1 MAFKHNKK
9 TGASK
14 ASKRTSS
21 KASKRTSSKRTT
33 SKASKRCTKKP
44 EYIKGS
50 LQTKN
55 FENLTG
61 TVTVQLTEDT
71 NRKSKRAAWG
81 SLVLGGCF
89 TVYINVY
96 EGENGYFISYP
107 YYLDDEGN
115 YHDLAYC
122 FDREVIEGLT
132 DLITEMIDGD
142 EDDEEDEDD
151 ENDEDLPF

>member
-1 MAFKHNKK
+1 MAFTHNKK
-9 TGASK
+9 TGTSK
-14 ASKRTSS
+14 SKSRT
-21 KASKRTSSKRTT
+21 SKRTSSKRHN
-33 SKASKRCTKKP
+33 KP
-44 EYIKGS
+44 GYIKGS

-71 NRKSKRAAWG
+71 NRKSKRTAWG

-89 TVYINVY
+89 AVYINVY
-96 EGENGYFISYP
+96 EGKNGYFISYP
-107 YYLDDEGN
+107 NYQDDEGN

-142 EDDEEDEDD
+142 EDDEEDEEDEDD
-151 ENDEDLPF
+151 EEDKDLPF

>member
-1 MAFKHNKK
+1 MAFSHNRK
-9 TGASK
+9 TG

-21 KASKRTSSKRTT
+21 NAGKRTSSN
-33 SKASKRCTKKP
+33 ASKQRTKKP

-61 TVTVQLTEDT
+61 TVTVQLAEDT
-71 NRKSKRAAWG
+71 NRKSKRVAWG
-81 SLVLGGCF
+81 SLVLGSCF

-96 EGENGYFISYP
+96 EGKNGYFISYP
-107 YYLDDEGN
+107 NYEDSEGN

-122 FDREVIEGLT
+122 FDRDVIEGLT

-142 EDDEEDEDD
+142 EEDEEGEEDEEDED
-151 ENDEDLPF
+151 LPF

>member
-1 MAFKHNKK
+1 MAFRHKK
-9 TGASK
+9 TGTSK
-14 ASKRTSS
+14 ASKSR
-21 KASKRTSSKRTT
+21 ASKRTT
-33 SKASKRCTKKP
+33 SKRHNKKS

-61 TVTVQLTEDT
+61 TVAVQLAEDT
-71 NRKSKRAAWG
+71 NSKSKRVAWG

-96 EGENGYFISYP
+96 EGKNGYFISYP
-107 YYLDDEGN
+107 NYQDSEGT

-142 EDDEEDEDD
+142 EECEEDDDDEDD
-151 ENDEDLPF
+151 KDIPF

>member
-1 MAFKHNKK
+1 MAFTHNKK
-9 TGASK
+9 TG
-14 ASKRTSS
+14 T
-21 KASKRTSSKRTT
+21 SKRTSSKRT
-33 SKASKRCTKKP
+33 SSKRHSKP

-50 LQTKN
+50 LQSKN

-61 TVTVQLTEDT
+61 TVTVQLAEDT
-71 NRKSKRAAWG
+71 NSKSKRVAWG
-81 SLVLGGCF
+81 NLVLGGCF

-96 EGENGYFISYP
+96 EGKNGYFISYP
-107 YYLDDEGN
+107 NYQDDEGN

-142 EDDEEDEDD
+142 EDDEDDED
-151 ENDEDLPF
+151 NKDLPF

>member
-1 MAFKHNKK
+1 MAFTHKK
-9 TGASK
+9 TGTSKASKSK
-14 ASKRTSS
+14 ASKRTT
-21 KASKRTSSKRTT
+21 SKRH
-33 SKASKRCTKKP
+33 TKKP

-50 LQTKN
+50 LDTKD
-55 FENLTG
+55 FESLTG

-89 TVYINVY
+89 AVYINVY

-107 YYLDDEGN
+107 NYQDGDGN

-132 DLITEMIDGD
+132 ELITEMIDGD

-151 ENDEDLPF
+151 EDDEDDKDLPF

>member
-1 MAFKHNKK
+1 MAFTHNKK
-9 TGASK
+9 TGTSKSKASKSK
-14 ASKRTSS
+14 ASKRHSG
-21 KASKRTSSKRTT
+21 
-33 SKASKRCTKKP
+33 KP
-44 EYIKGS
+44 DYIKGS

-71 NRKSKRAAWG
+71 NRKSKRVAWG

-89 TVYINVY
+89 AVYINIY
-96 EGENGYFISYP
+96 KGKSGYFISYP
-107 YYLDDEGN
+107 NYQDSEGN

-132 DLITEMIDGD
+132 DLITDMIDGD
-142 EDDEEDEDD
+142 DDEEDEEDEDD
-151 ENDEDLPF
+151 EEDKDLPF

>member
-1 MAFKHNKK
+1 MAFTHNKK
-9 TGASK
+9 TGTSN

-21 KASKRTSSKRTT
+21 KSRTSKRTSSKRHN
-33 SKASKRCTKKP
+33 KP
-44 EYIKGS
+44 GYIKGS

-61 TVTVQLTEDT
+61 TVTVQLAEDT
-71 NRKSKRAAWG
+71 NSKSKRVAWG

-96 EGENGYFISYP
+96 KGKGGYFISYP
-107 YYLDDEGN
+107 NYQDSEGS
-115 YHDLAYC
+115 YRDLVYC
-122 FDREVIEGLT
+122 FDREVIEGLK

-142 EDDEEDEDD
+142 EEDEEDEEDED
-151 ENDEDLPF
+151 EDLPF

>member
-1 MAFKHNKK
+1 MAFSHNRK
-9 TGASK
+9 TGASKSK

-21 KASKRTSSKRTT
+21 NARKRG
-33 SKASKRCTKKP
+33 TKKP

-61 TVTVQLTEDT
+61 TVTVQLAEDT
-71 NRKSKRAAWG
+71 NNKSKRVAWG
-81 SLVLGGCF
+81 SLVLGSCF
-89 TVYINVY
+89 TIYINVY
-96 EGENGYFISYP
+96 EGKNGYFISYP
-107 YYLDDEGN
+107 NYQDDDGE

-122 FDREVIEGLT
+122 FDRDVIDGLT

-142 EDDEEDEDD
+142 EEGEEDEEDEG
-151 ENDEDLPF
+151 DEDLPF

>member
-1 MAFKHNKK
+1 MAFTHNKK
-9 TGASK
+9 TGTSKSK
-14 ASKRTSS
+14 ASKS
-21 KASKRTSSKRTT
+21 KASK
-33 SKASKRCTKKP
+33 P
-44 EYIKGS
+44 DYIKGN

-71 NRKSKRAAWG
+71 NRKSKRVAWG

-89 TVYINVY
+89 AVYINIY
-96 EGENGYFISYP
+96 EGKNGYFISYP
-107 YYLDDEGN
+107 NYQDNEGN

-132 DLITEMIDGD
+132 DLITDMIDGD
-142 EDDEEDEDD
+142 DDEEDEED
-151 ENDEDLPF
+151 EEDKDLPF

>member
-1 MAFKHNKK
+1 MAFTHNKK
-9 TGASK
+9 TGTSKSK
-14 ASKRTSS
+14 ASKS
-21 KASKRTSSKRTT
+21 KASK
-33 SKASKRCTKKP
+33 SKASKP
-44 EYIKGS
+44 DYIKGN

-71 NRKSKRAAWG
+71 NRKSKRVAWG

-89 TVYINVY
+89 AVYINIY
-96 EGENGYFISYP
+96 EGKNGYFISYP
-107 YYLDDEGN
+107 NYQDNEGN

-132 DLITEMIDGD
+132 DLITDMIDGD
-142 EDDEEDEDD
+142 DDEEDEED
-151 ENDEDLPF
+151 EEDKDLPF

>member
-1 MAFKHNKK
+1 MAFTHNKK
-9 TGASK
+9 TGTSK
-14 ASKRTSS
+14 A
-21 KASKRTSSKRTT
+21 SKRTT
-33 SKASKRCTKKP
+33 SKASKRTTRKRDNKKP

-61 TVTVQLTEDT
+61 TVTVQLAEDT
-71 NRKSKRAAWG
+71 NSKSKRVAWG

-96 EGENGYFISYP
+96 EGKNGYFISYP
-107 YYLDDEGN
+107 NYQDNEGN
-115 YHDLAYC
+115 YRDLVYC

-142 EDDEEDEDD
+142 EGDEDNEDDEDD
-151 ENDEDLPF
+151 EDNKDLPF

>member
-1 MAFKHNKK
+1 MAFTHNKK
-9 TGASK
+9 TGTSKSK
-14 ASKRTSS
+14 ASKRTT
-21 KASKRTSSKRTT
+21 SKRH
-33 SKASKRCTKKP
+33 TKKP

-61 TVTVQLTEDT
+61 TVTVQLAEDT
-71 NRKSKRAAWG
+71 NSKSKRVAWG

-96 EGENGYFISYP
+96 EGKNGYFISYP
-107 YYLDDEGN
+107 NYQDNDGN
-115 YHDLAYC
+115 YRDLAYC
-122 FDREVIEGLT
+122 FDRDVIEGLT

-142 EDDEEDEDD
+142 EEDEEDEEEDD
-151 ENDEDLPF
+151 KDLPF

>member
-1 MAFKHNKK
+1 MAFTHNKK
-9 TGASK
+9 TGTSKASK
-14 ASKRTSS
+14 ASKAS
-21 KASKRTSSKRTT
+21 KSRASKRTSSKRH
-33 SKASKRCTKKP
+33 SKP

-61 TVTVQLTEDT
+61 TVTVQLAEDT
-71 NRKSKRAAWG
+71 NRKSKRVAWG
-81 SLVLGGCF
+81 SLVLGSCF

-96 EGENGYFISYP
+96 EGKNGYFISYP
-107 YYLDDEGN
+107 NYEDSEGN

-122 FDREVIEGLT
+122 FDREVIDGLT

-142 EDDEEDEDD
+142 EDDEDDEEDEDD
-151 ENDEDLPF
+151 EDDEVDKDLPF

>member
-1 MAFKHNKK
+1 MAFTHNKK
-9 TGASK
+9 TGTSKASK
-14 ASKRTSS
+14 SKASKSRASKRTSS
-21 KASKRTSSKRTT
+21 
-33 SKASKRCTKKP
+33 KP

-61 TVTVQLTEDT
+61 TVTVQLAEDT
-71 NRKSKRAAWG
+71 NSKSKRVAWG

-89 TVYINVY
+89 AVYINVY
-96 EGENGYFISYP
+96 EGKNGYFISYP
-107 YYLDDEGN
+107 NYQDDDGN

-142 EDDEEDEDD
+142 EEDEEDEEDED
-151 ENDEDLPF
+151 NKDLPF

>member
-1 MAFKHNKK
+1 MAFTHNKK
-9 TGASK
+9 TGTSKSK
-14 ASKRTSS
+14 ASKS
-21 KASKRTSSKRTT
+21 KASK
-33 SKASKRCTKKP
+33 SKASKSKASKP
-44 EYIKGS
+44 DYIKGN

-71 NRKSKRAAWG
+71 NRKSKRVAWG

-89 TVYINVY
+89 AVYINIY
-96 EGENGYFISYP
+96 EGKNGYFISYP
-107 YYLDDEGN
+107 NYQDNEGN

-132 DLITEMIDGD
+132 DLITDMIDGD
-142 EDDEEDEDD
+142 DDEEDEED
-151 ENDEDLPF
+151 EEDKDLPF